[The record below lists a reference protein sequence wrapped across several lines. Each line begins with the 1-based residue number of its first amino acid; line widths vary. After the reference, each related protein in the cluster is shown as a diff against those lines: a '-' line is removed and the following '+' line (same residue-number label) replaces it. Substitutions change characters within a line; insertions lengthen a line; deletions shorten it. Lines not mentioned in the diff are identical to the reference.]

1 MAVSQPTCVATFKGR
16 GCIQDV
22 FSDLLGPEK
31 KSCSSRNSQVCGQ
44 AEFRVIWN
52 RGTSGEKPMADE
64 LEELYRTT
72 YPTVVRFLYRRVWDA
87 DRAQDLAQEVFM
99 RLMAH
104 RPEKPRA
111 WLFAVAANLARD
123 EARAAVRR
131 KRHLTLLK
139 DDPVTLPSIQPSA
152 EDTVEQDERRS
163 KVRRRWELAS
173 GTGVLLLWGLVELSR
188 NRPANWP
195 CSGSRWHDVGPGPEA
210 IGRRI

>member
-1 MAVSQPTCVATFKGR
+1 
-16 GCIQDV
+16 
-22 FSDLLGPEK
+22 
-31 KSCSSRNSQVCGQ
+31 
-44 AEFRVIWN
+44 
-52 RGTSGEKPMADE
+52 MADE

-123 EARAAVRR
+123 EARAAVSR

-152 EDTVEQDERRS
+152 DETVEQDERRS
-163 KVRRRWELAS
+163 KVEAALGALTKRDRE
-173 GTGVLLLWGLVELSR
+173 VLLLWDAGMSYPEIAQQTGLALGAVGTTLARARKRLVDAYDRMEQQSR
-188 NRPANWP
+188 AAH
-195 CSGSRWHDVGPGPEA
+195 S
-210 IGRRI
+210 